1 MASNP
6 KTDYTPEEYLALER
20 SSEIKHEYY
29 NGEIFAMGGA
39 SKFHVVIV
47 TNLVGELHS
56 QLKHGPCNVYSN
68 DMRVQ
73 VAPNGLYTYPDVIVL
88 CEEPSFSDEQDDTLL
103 NPALIIEVLSESTK
117 DYDRGGKFEQYRT
130 IDSFVEY
137 LLVAQDR
144 PHVEHHT
151 RQSDRSWLMQETN
164 NLQDAIE
171 LKSVPCSLRMVDIY
185 SKITFQPTA

>member
-103 NPALIIEVLSESTK
+103 NPDAGDQLAVVVTYNDALVGGILPLIDHRETRRDWHLVEV
-117 DYDRGGKFEQYRT
+117 
-130 IDSFVEY
+130 
-137 LLVAQDR
+137 
-144 PHVEHHT
+144 
-151 RQSDRSWLMQETN
+151 SDLAR
-164 NLQDAIE
+164 LQ
-171 LKSVPCSLRMVDIY
+171 P
-185 SKITFQPTA
+185 